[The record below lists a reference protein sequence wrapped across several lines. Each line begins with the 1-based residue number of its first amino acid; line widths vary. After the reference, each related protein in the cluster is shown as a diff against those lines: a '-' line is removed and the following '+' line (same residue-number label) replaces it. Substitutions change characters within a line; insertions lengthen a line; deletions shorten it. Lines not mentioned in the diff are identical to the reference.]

1 MTTWLTADQQ
11 RAWRTFVFAQRRL
24 DATLAR
30 QLLNDS
36 SMSMPDFEVL
46 VLLTD
51 VEDGRLRV
59 SDLANKLDWE
69 RSRLSHHLKRM
80 TRRGLITRA
89 DCADDARGS
98 FAVITAEGRQAIEN
112 AAPGHVDAV
121 RRLVID
127 ALSAKE
133 LGQLAAISA
142 KIQAAVDDFEA
153 DLSV

>member
-1 MTTWLTADQQ
+1 
-11 RAWRTFVFAQRRL
+11 
-24 DATLAR
+24 
-30 QLLNDS
+30 
-36 SMSMPDFEVL
+36 MPDFEVL